1 MYSSI
6 RIDRDVPMEMRDG
19 VLLRADVLRPE
30 DPQKHPAI
38 LFRTIYDKT
47 VSGNSDFL
55 SVVEAAF
62 AGYAVVIQDVRGR
75 YASGGEWKRENMLAV
90 EGPDGYDSVEW
101 IASQSWCDGN
111 VGTAGGSYLAGLQWI
126 TAMES
131 PPHLKAIAPWMG
143 GMGTVNR
150 GMQPPPE
157 SGTISLSTAVHAIP
171 VTSIDLA
178 DKLEREG
185 QDVTDMRRVINWA
198 LDNPEACYNFLPL
211 KDIPFT
217 RFERIRAMWNAR
229 LHPPVPDAAQEGDQ
243 RYGKVTVPCFQ
254 ACGWYDILE
263 ATAFDSFNK
272 MRELGGSQRAREGQH
287 ILVGP
292 WPHGRLHDCLGDLN
306 FGVSARARHLRLSR
320 MSIAFFDRY
329 LGDKDIEIPAVRYFL
344 MGSNRWQTADA
355 WPLPQTRWQRF
366 YLHSRGCANTAA
378 GDGLLS
384 RDEPGSEPVDTF
396 VYDPLH
402 PVPSVGGRIV
412 GVGLVEGPV
421 EQSHVEKRSDV
432 LCYTTPELEEPV
444 EVTGPLEMHLFAA
457 TSARDTDF
465 TAKLVDVYPDGRSYN
480 LTEGIKRARALKS
493 AAHPDL
499 INPGEVYEYVI
510 TMGNTSQLF
519 RKGHRIRIDISSSNF
534 PMFDR
539 NMNTGNPIGEDAQ
552 GIPATQTVY
561 HQPGYASYIDLPV
574 ITGKSVR

>member
-1 MYSSI
+1 MQSSI
-6 RIDRDVPMEMRDG
+6 RIDRNVPVEMRDG
-19 VLLRADVLRPE
+19 VLLRADIFRPE
-30 DPQKHPAI
+30 DAQRYPAI

-75 YASGGEWKRENMLAV
+75 YASEGEWKRENMLAV

-126 TAMES
+126 TAMEN

-157 SGTISLSTAVHAIP
+157 SGTISLSTAVQAIP
-171 VTSIDLA
+171 VTSVDLV

-185 QDVTDMRRVINWA
+185 QDVTEMRRVINWA
-198 LDNPEACYNFLPL
+198 IDNPEECYNFLPL
-211 KDIPFT
+211 KDIPFA

-229 LHPPVPDAAQEGDQ
+229 LHPPMPDAAQEGDQ
-243 RYGKVTVPCFQ
+243 RYARVTVPCFQ

-263 ATAFDSFNK
+263 ATSFASFNK
-272 MRELGGSQRAREGQH
+272 MRERGGSQRAREGQH

-306 FGVSARARHLRLSR
+306 FGVSARARYAGVSEQ
-320 MSIAFFDRY
+320 SIAFFDRY
-329 LGDKDIEIPAVRYFL
+329 LRGKDIEIPAVRYFL
-344 MGSNRWQTADA
+344 MGRNRWQTAEA

-366 YLHSRGCANTAA
+366 YFHSRGSANTAA

-384 RDEPGSEPVDTF
+384 RDEPGSEPADTF
-396 VYDPLH
+396 VYDPHH
-402 PVPSVGGRIV
+402 PVPSVGGRIL

-421 EQSHVEKRSDV
+421 EQSHVEKRNDV
-432 LCYTTPELEEPV
+432 LCYTTPELKEDV
-444 EVTGPLEMHLFAA
+444 EVTGPLEVHLFAA

-465 TAKLVDVYPDGRSYN
+465 TAKLVDVYPDGRAYN
-480 LTEGIKRARALKS
+480 LVEGIKRARALES
-493 AAHPDL
+493 AAHPEL
-499 INPGEVYEYVI
+499 VNPGQVYEYVI

-519 RKGHRIRIDISSSNF
+519 REGHRIRIDISSSNF

-539 NMNTGNPIGEDAQ
+539 NMNTGNPIGEDAH

-574 ITGKSVR
+574 IP